1 MCTEHSMIQNPV
13 MRQRRMA
20 YIRGKLLETRQRLL
34 ERMEAGLTEPAEPAG
49 VPGDPADMAHSVSA
63 RETSYE
69 IGSVES
75 RAVAQIDYV
84 LQRIDSGK
92 YGICE
97 DCGKRIPAARLRA
110 MPFAYL
116 CVECKQRDERAD
128 EKSEEEATIEP
139 LELGELGDSDTGE
152 VESRHATIRGSRRA

>member
-1 MCTEHSMIQNPV
+1 MRTEHSILHNPV

-20 YIRGKLLETRQRLL
+20 YIRGKLLETRRRLL
-34 ERMEAGLTEPAEPAG
+34 ERMEAELTEPAEPAG
-49 VPGDPADMAHSVSA
+49 VPGDPADVAHSVSA

-84 LQRIDSGK
+84 LRRIDSGK

-97 DCGKRIPAARLRA
+97 DCGKRIPPARLRA

-116 CVECKQRDERAD
+116 CVECKQRDEQAD
-128 EKSEEEATIEP
+128 ETSEGETAMEA
-139 LELGELGDSDTGE
+139 LDLGELGEGDTSE
-152 VESRHATIRGSRRA
+152 RESQQETIRGGRPA

>member
-1 MCTEHSMIQNPV
+1 MRTEHTAIHDPV

-20 YIRGKLLETRQRLL
+20 YIRGKLLEKRACLL
-34 ERMEAGLTEPAEPAG
+34 ERMDAELKEPAEPAG
-49 VPGDPADMAHSVSA
+49 VPGDPADMAHTVSA

-69 IGSVES
+69 IGSLES

-84 LQRIDSGK
+84 LQRIENGK

-97 DCGKRIPAARLRA
+97 DCGKRIPAARLKV

-116 CVECKQRDERAD
+116 CVECKQRDEQA
-128 EKSEEEATIEP
+128 EMESEDAAAIES
-139 LELGELGDSDTGE
+139 LDLGELGEGDAGE
-152 VESRHATIRGSRRA
+152 TESRQATIRGSRPA

>member
-1 MCTEHSMIQNPV
+1 MRTEHRAIHNPV

-20 YIRGKLLETRQRLL
+20 YIRGKLLETRRRLL
-34 ERMEAGLTEPAEPAG
+34 ERMEAELTEPDEPAG

-75 RAVAQIDYV
+75 RTVAQIDYM
-84 LQRIDSGK
+84 LHRIDSGK

-97 DCGKRIPAARLRA
+97 DCGKRIPPARLRA

-128 EKSEEEATIEP
+128 EESESEATIES
-139 LELGELGDSDTGE
+139 LDLDELAGGDTGE
-152 VESRHATIRGSRRA
+152 AESRHETIRGSRPA

>member
-1 MCTEHSMIQNPV
+1 MRTQHSTIHSPV

-20 YIRGKLLETRQRLL
+20 YIRGKLLERRARLL
-34 ERMEAGLTEPAEPAG
+34 ERMQAELAEPNEPVG
-49 VPGDPADMAHSVSA
+49 VLGDPADMAGTVSA
-63 RETSYE
+63 REESYE

-97 DCGKRIPAARLRA
+97 D
-110 MPFAYL
+110 
-116 CVECKQRDERAD
+116 
-128 EKSEEEATIEP
+128 
-139 LELGELGDSDTGE
+139 
-152 VESRHATIRGSRRA
+152 

>member
-1 MCTEHSMIQNPV
+1 MRAEHSTTHAPLL
-13 MRQRRMA
+13 RQRRMA
-20 YIRGKLLETRQRLL
+20 YIRGKLLETRRQLL
-34 ERMEAGLTEPAEPAG
+34 ERMKAELTEPDEPTG

-75 RAVAQIDYV
+75 RAVAQIDYA
-84 LQRIDSGK
+84 LRRIDSGK

-97 DCGKRIPAARLRA
+97 DCGRRIPPVRLRA

-128 EKSEEEATIEP
+128 QMSHEEAASES
-139 LELGELGDSDTGE
+139 LDLAELGGGAEE
-152 VESRHATIRGSRRA
+152 VEARQEIVRASRLG

>member
-1 MCTEHSMIQNPV
+1 
-13 MRQRRMA
+13 MA
-20 YIRGKLLETRQRLL
+20 YIRGKLLETRRRLL
-34 ERMEAGLTEPAEPAG
+34 ERMQAELTEPDEPAG

-110 MPFAYL
+110 VPFAYL
-116 CVECKQRDERAD
+116 CVECKQHDEQAAAQ
-128 EKSEEEATIEP
+128 SEEEGAT
-139 LELGELGDSDTGE
+139 LEALDLGELGDSDTGE
-152 VESRHATIRGSRRA
+152 VESKHDIIRASRPA

>member
-1 MCTEHSMIQNPV
+1 
-13 MRQRRMA
+13 
-20 YIRGKLLETRQRLL
+20 
-34 ERMEAGLTEPAEPAG
+34 
-49 VPGDPADMAHSVSA
+49 MAHSVSA

-116 CVECKQRDERAD
+116 CVECKQRDEQAD
-128 EKSEEEATIEP
+128 EKSEAEAAIES
-139 LELGELGDSDTGE
+139 LDLGELGEADMGE
-152 VESRHATIRGSRRA
+152 LESKHEHHPRQPAGLKEMRIAECECGLRR

>member
-1 MCTEHSMIQNPV
+1 
-13 MRQRRMA
+13 
-20 YIRGKLLETRQRLL
+20 
-34 ERMEAGLTEPAEPAG
+34 MEAEATEPAEPAG

-75 RAVAQIDYV
+75 RTVAQIDYM

-116 CVECKQRDERAD
+116 CVECKQRDEQAD
-128 EKSEEEATIEP
+128 EMGEAEKRRSSRWVSANSATAIRAKSKADKRP
-139 LELGELGDSDTGE
+139 S
-152 VESRHATIRGSRRA
+152 AAAARAERSADCGVRIAD

>member
-1 MCTEHSMIQNPV
+1 MRTEHSTIHNPV

-20 YIRGKLLETRQRLL
+20 YIRGKLLETRRRLL
-34 ERMEAGLTEPAEPAG
+34 ERMEAELIEPAEPAG
-49 VPGDPADMAHSVSA
+49 VPGDPADMAHSASA

-84 LQRIDSGK
+84 LRRIDSGK
-92 YGICE
+92 YGVCE
-97 DCGKRIPAARLRA
+97 DCGKRIPPARLRA

-116 CVECKQRDERAD
+116 CVECKQRDERTD
-128 EKSEEEATIEP
+128 ESSESEATIES
-139 LELGELGDSDTGE
+139 LELGEGDAGE
-152 VESRHATIRGSRRA
+152 VETKQDTIRGSRPA

>member
-1 MCTEHSMIQNPV
+1 MRTEHSTIRNPL
-13 MRQRRMA
+13 MRHRRMA
-20 YIRGKLLETRQRLL
+20 YIRGKLLETRRQLL
-34 ERMEAGLTEPAEPAG
+34 ERMEAELTEPDEPAG

-75 RAVAQIDYV
+75 RTVAQIDYM

-97 DCGKRIPAARLRA
+97 DCGKRIPPARLKA

-116 CVECKQRDERAD
+116 CVECKQHDEQAD
-128 EKSEEEATIEP
+128 EKSEAETVIES
-139 LELGELGDSDTGE
+139 LELGELGDGDTGE
-152 VESRHATIRGSRRA
+152 AEGKHETIRGGRPA

>member
-1 MCTEHSMIQNPV
+1 MRTEHSTIHNPL

-20 YIRGKLLETRQRLL
+20 YIRGKLLETRRRLL
-34 ERMEAGLTEPAEPAG
+34 ERMEAELTEPAEPAG

-75 RAVAQIDYV
+75 RTVAQIDYM

-116 CVECKQRDERAD
+116 CVECKQRDEQAD
-128 EKSEEEATIEP
+128 EMGEAETAVES
-139 LELGELGDSDTGE
+139 LGLGELGDGDTGE
-152 VESRHATIRGSRRA
+152 VESRQETIRGSRPG

>member
-1 MCTEHSMIQNPV
+1 MRTQHSTIHSPV

-34 ERMEAGLTEPAEPAG
+34 DRMQAELTEPDEPAG

-75 RAVAQIDYV
+75 RTVAQIDYM
-84 LQRIDSGK
+84 LHRIDSGK

-97 DCGKRIPAARLRA
+97 DCGKRIPPARLRA

-116 CVECKQRDERAD
+116 CVECKQRDEQAVER
-128 EKSEEEATIEP
+128 SEEEATIESLDLDEVGETDMAE
-139 LELGELGDSDTGE
+139 LESKHG
-152 VESRHATIRGSRRA
+152 TIRGSRPA